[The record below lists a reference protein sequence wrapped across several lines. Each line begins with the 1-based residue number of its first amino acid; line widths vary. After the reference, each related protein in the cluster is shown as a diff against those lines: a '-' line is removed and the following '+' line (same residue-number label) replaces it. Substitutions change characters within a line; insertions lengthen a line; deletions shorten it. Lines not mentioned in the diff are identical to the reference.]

1 MRNSGSTCTSVFIYS
16 RKIYC
21 ANVGNSKTILI
32 RFDQNED
39 ECTTVALSSAHKPD
53 DVDLENGGRTDC
65 TKDFKHREV
74 PGLYMTHSFGNSTVA
89 RVDVTAVP
97 EIKEHEI
104 TPVDKALVL
113 ASDGVWKYLSNQ
125 EVANIIHPYYR

>member
-1 MRNSGSTCTSVFIYS
+1 
-16 RKIYC
+16 
-21 ANVGNSKTILI
+21 
-32 RFDQNED
+32 
-39 ECTTVALSSAHKPD
+39 
-53 DVDLENGGRTDC
+53 
-65 TKDFKHREV
+65 
-74 PGLYMTHSFGNSTVA
+74 MTHSFGNSTVA

-125 EVANIIHPYYR
+125 EVANIIHPYYRQQDSEGAAEKLVQMSYKLWRREETSIDDITCIVVFLDVK